1 MLIDSHAHLEM
12 KEFDFD
18 REEVIKRARQA
29 GVDFIVT
36 VGTNLAL
43 SRKAVELAE
52 KHENITR
59 QSVSIPMMR
68 QKQIRTPTKLL
79 RS

>member
-43 SRKAVELAE
+43 SRKAVELMSSLTTQVWAGMVTALIC
-52 KHENITR
+52 HGR
-59 QSVSIPMMR
+59 
-68 QKQIRTPTKLL
+68 LL
-79 RS
+79 PKYCK